1 MSEEVLGDYT
11 RPPDFWRYAVRC
23 LEPGCALN
31 KSIKTHYS
39 ESAQSVGEH
48 HTVATGHK
56 VRLADV
62 YTFRNGKAILLP
74 STSLSRLY
82 HQMARWGL
90 RVHVLKN
97 GARRSYVWCEK
108 AVK

>member
-1 MSEEVLGDYT
+1 MIKFVPRPKGEVHGAIT
-11 RPPDFWRYAVRC
+11 
-23 LEPGCALN
+23 EALRQ
-31 KSIKTHYS
+31 T
-39 ESAQSVGEH
+39 A
-48 HTVATGHK
+48 
-56 VRLADV
+56 
-62 YTFRNGKAILLP
+62 RNGKAILLP